1 MQIVRGKVYLNGELL
16 NEPYLNEEMRR
27 YEKIDVIID
36 EGHLFVMG
44 DNRNHSL
51 DSRATSLGQIN
62 IKKDVIGVVK
72 QFRK

>member
-1 MQIVRGKVYLNGELL
+1 
-16 NEPYLNEEMRR
+16 
-27 YEKIDVIID
+27 
-36 EGHLFVMG
+36 MG